1 LTNARAKIK
10 RPGWSDRDRHP
21 LSEGPLLMCGIA
33 GIIGRLD
40 ETNRAVLVRMNDA
53 MVHRGPDASGTWVS
67 APDVRGWGA
76 LLSHR
81 RLSILDLSSAG
92 AQPMVDPV
100 TGHVV
105 VFNGE
110 IYNFAGLRQR
120 LVAEG
125 QELKSTGDTAVMLRA
140 LGLHGAAAVSWLR
153 GMFAFACWDPKERR
167 LLLARDPLG
176 IKPLY
181 MMRSPDPDAGW
192 SVAFASELRA
202 LLASG
207 LLGTPQLDP
216 QAVASCVWNG
226 FVVGPGSAV
235 KGVDLLW
242 PGRLIEL
249 DGAGKEIRN
258 EDFWRIPG
266 RAPDPAMDEDG
277 IAAVLEE
284 GLRLHLASDVPLAVF
299 LSGGVDSS
307 VMANLAQRVANSPI
321 HTFTLAFEEQEFNE
335 GPVARRIAAAIGTRH
350 HEVVLTEG
358 QFVDNLDAALD
369 SLDQPTFDGLN
380 AYYMSHAIRAAGF
393 TVALSGTGG
402 DELFGGYGSYR
413 DLPVLQNWC
422 RRASW
427 VPRNLQV
434 AAARLATWPLR
445 RSGGAVPPQ
454 SRWAKLP
461 DMVRHGDDLL
471 RLYQLAYALFLPGF
485 QRELLSPG
493 FAEALADGLPV
504 AMRRSLVDETR
515 DRTPL
520 SAISVMEQ
528 RLFLGERLLRDNDV
542 ASMASSL
549 EQRVPLVDQFL
560 FENVDR
566 LPDQG
571 RYRPLGRKAM
581 LRRIGLRGLDPA
593 LFERPKSGFVL
604 PFDRWIRRGL
614 KGAMDQ
620 TLRDPKAV
628 APTGLDPA
636 AVERLWR
643 AFLDGAPGMY
653 WSRVWSVYVFV
664 RWCHRNRVFR

>member
-1 LTNARAKIK
+1 
-10 RPGWSDRDRHP
+10 
-21 LSEGPLLMCGIA
+21 MCGVA
-33 GIIGRLD
+33 GIIGQLD
-40 ETNRAVLVRMNDA
+40 EPNRAALQRMNEA
-53 MVHRGPDASGTWVS
+53 MTHRGPDAGGTWAS
-67 APDVRGWGA
+67 APDARGWGA
-76 LLSHR
+76 LLGHR
-81 RLSILDLSSAG
+81 RLSILDLSDTG

-100 TGHVV
+100 TGHVI

-110 IYNFAGLRQR
+110 IYNFGELRRR

-125 QELKSTGDTAVMLRA
+125 QEFQSTGDTAIMLRA
-140 LGLHGAAAVSWLR
+140 LGVHGRAALSWLR
-153 GMFAFACWDPKERR
+153 GMFAFACWDPTQRR

-181 MMRSPDPDAGW
+181 VARAPNPDAGW

-216 QAVASCVWNG
+216 QAVASGVWNG
-226 FVVGPGSAV
+226 FVVGPGTAV

-242 PGRLIEL
+242 PGRLLEF
-249 DGAGKEIRN
+249 DGAGN
-258 EDFWRIPG
+258 EVRQEEFWRIPDL
-266 RAPDPAMDEDG
+266 APDTTMGEDDL
-277 IAAVLEE
+277 AVILEE

-307 VMANLAQRVANSPI
+307 AMANLAQRATPSPI

-335 GPVARRIAAAIGTRH
+335 APIARQIAAAIGTQH

-358 QFVDNLDAALD
+358 HFVEKLEAALD

-380 AYYMSHAIRAAGF
+380 AYYMSHAIRSAGF

-402 DELFGGYGSYR
+402 DELFGGYSSYR
-413 DLPVLQNWC
+413 DLPVLQRWSRC
-422 RRASW
+422 AAW
-427 VPRNLQV
+427 VPRGLQV
-434 AAARLATWPLR
+434 AAATLATWPLR

-454 SRWAKLP
+454 TRWAKLP
-461 DMVRHGDDLL
+461 EMVRHGDDLL
-471 RLYQLAYALFLPGF
+471 ALYQLAYALFLPGF
-485 QRELLSPG
+485 QRELLAPDFVG
-493 FAEALADGLPV
+493 ALADGLPL
-504 AMRRSLVDETR
+504 AIRERLVTETR
-515 DRTPL
+515 ARTPL

-549 EQRVPLVDQFL
+549 EQRVPLVDQVL
-560 FENVDR
+560 FESVDR
-566 LPDQG
+566 LPDQARYG
-571 RYRPLGRKAM
+571 RLGRKAV

-614 KGAMDQ
+614 RSAMDQ
-620 TLRDPKAV
+620 TLRDPQAIT
-628 APTGLDPA
+628 PTGLNPVA
-636 AVERLWR
+636 LERLWQ
-643 AFLDGAPGMY
+643 AFLDGAPGIY
-653 WSRVWSVYVFV
+653 WSRVWAVFVFV